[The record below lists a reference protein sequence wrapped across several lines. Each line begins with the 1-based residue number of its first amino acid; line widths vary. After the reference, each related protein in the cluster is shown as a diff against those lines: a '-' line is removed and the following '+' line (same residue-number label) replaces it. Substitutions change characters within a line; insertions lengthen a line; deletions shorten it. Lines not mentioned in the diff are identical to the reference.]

1 MEEAIPNL
9 MKRVSVRL
17 IVLVFVPVFASLA
30 AAYYVFLRPDYV
42 PVFTALRAQQAA
54 SIAKV
59 LSAKSIS
66 FRLVPDGTAI
76 EVPSDKAGEARLAIA
91 GSDVNPGTTTGFE
104 LFNKSDMGLT
114 DFAQKI
120 NYQRALQGELE
131 RTILSIDGIETARVH
146 LALPEKSLFRSV
158 RSAAKAS
165 VQIGTRSDTPLDPA
179 RVASLQ
185 HLVASAVPDL
195 EPGAVTVVDE
205 SGALLSSAADQDPD
219 GAASPDIEE
228 RRAIQHLLRAKL
240 RRALLSALPE
250 QQFDIKVLALA
261 GAPRLPSAA
270 GEAGERAQRLSGP
283 IRATILT
290 PFPLEPDQQARVEE
304 IARGAVGYSPS
315 DGDVIAFE
323 TGTLPSSTEPVALAG
338 AAMAGPKPDSRAV
351 AAQPGSL
358 SLIYLIVVSLAGL
371 SMLGLA
377 WRWTTSKNGR
387 SRPAASYHSD
397 LADRIRDALNRSGVR
412 GSGE

>member
-17 IVLVFVPVFASLA
+17 IVLVFLPVFASLA
-30 AAYYVFLRPDYV
+30 AAYYFLLRPDYV

-91 GSDVNPGTTTGFE
+91 GSDVNPGATTGFE

-131 RTILSIDGIETARVH
+131 RTILSIDGVETARVH

-205 SGALLSSAADQDPD
+205 SGALLSGAVDEDPD
-219 GAASPDIEE
+219 GAVSPDIEE

-240 RRALLSALPE
+240 RRALLNAMPE
-250 QQFDIKVLALA
+250 QQFDIKILALA
-261 GAPRLPSAA
+261 GAPRLPSAT
-270 GEAGERAQRLSGP
+270 GEGGQVAQRLTGP
-283 IRATILT
+283 VRTTILT
-290 PFPLEPDQQARVEE
+290 PFPLEPDQQAHIEE
-304 IARGAVGYSPS
+304 IARGAIGYSPT

-323 TGTLPSSTEPVALAG
+323 TGVLPSSTAPVGVTGPSMAG
-338 AAMAGPKPDSRAV
+338 AIPDSRVV
-351 AAQPGSL
+351 ATQSSSL
-358 SLIYLIVVSLAGL
+358 SLVYLIAVVLAGL
-371 SMLGLA
+371 SALGLL
-377 WRWTTSKNGR
+377 WRWTTSERGK
-387 SRPAASYHSD
+387 SRPDSSYHSD
-397 LADRIRDALNRSGVR
+397 LADRIRDALNRTGARSN
-412 GSGE
+412 GE